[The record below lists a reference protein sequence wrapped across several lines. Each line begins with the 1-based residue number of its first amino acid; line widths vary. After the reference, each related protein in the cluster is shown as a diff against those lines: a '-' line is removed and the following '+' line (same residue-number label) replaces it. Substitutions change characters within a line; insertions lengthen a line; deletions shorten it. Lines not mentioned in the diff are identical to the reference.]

1 MRFSF
6 LKKGEF
12 MQSELILK
20 AWSLHPSASK
30 IQKANF
36 QLNGHANQD
45 ALKFCGPYK
54 FANQIGFWLY
64 SPVDIDIT
72 WKGGR
77 EFEHTIHGS
86 YDNSDYKII
95 NDLIKDDD
103 PISKNGVWISPQ
115 EGRTKFTFGSVED
128 GVVQIWTGLILKT
141 QPNWCLQ
148 ISSCINFP
156 DRGFEVMN
164 GVLDTDW
171 MFYDIWVNLVF
182 KNKDQCVKIRK
193 NDSIPLAQLVPIPR
207 ETYNSDWIVEQ
218 QPINRQDEE
227 SKNIFEYWLGYNQKK
242 FNCGGKQ
249 FLTTGGDYKKTSSTF
264 FSERQSALCPHL
276 KKKSR
281 KVCYIISDNQKYFH
295 MLYVSIK
302 MLREFNNKIP
312 IEVIF
317 LSDCIDLPEE
327 LKSIRDLY
335 SVDFSLRVNK
345 NDEYFFYNREYISE
359 VECESLLYLDSDT
372 FINFD
377 VEILFEK
384 YHQDFV
390 GSENYWMHSYGWSK
404 DFVERVQ
411 SPYNGGV
418 LLTNKSKHKILFK
431 EYISV
436 IKQIEAKTLPVH
448 EWCMG
453 VQNGYNKEEVAIT
466 LYLDKTEWVN
476 GYFENRDVYNVRNI
490 EDIQRIQD
498 YGIFHAYGNVWEK
511 GLKHLQGKIKNRFIP
526 NKSFVK

>member
-1 MRFSF
+1 
-6 LKKGEF
+6 
-12 MQSELILK
+12 
-20 AWSLHPSASK
+20 
-30 IQKANF
+30 
-36 QLNGHANQD
+36 
-45 ALKFCGPYK
+45 
-54 FANQIGFWLY
+54 
-64 SPVDIDIT
+64 
-72 WKGGR
+72 
-77 EFEHTIHGS
+77 
-86 YDNSDYKII
+86 
-95 NDLIKDDD
+95 
-103 PISKNGVWISPQ
+103 
-115 EGRTKFTFGSVED
+115 
-128 GVVQIWTGLILKT
+128 
-141 QPNWCLQ
+141 
-148 ISSCINFP
+148 
-156 DRGFEVMN
+156 MN

-207 ETYNSDWIVEQ
+207 ETYSSDWVVEQ

-227 SKNIFEYWLGYNQKK
+227 SKKVFEYWLEYNQKK

-249 FLTTGGDYKKTSSTF
+249 LLTPDGKYKKTSSTF

-281 KVCYIISDNQKYFH
+281 KVCYIISDNEKYFH
-295 MLYVSIK
+295 MLYISIK
-302 MLREFNNKIP
+302 MLREFNEKIP

-317 LSDCIDLPEE
+317 LSDRTDLPEE
-327 LKSIRDLY
+327 LKHIRDLY
-335 SVDFSLRVNK
+335 FVDFIFRANK
-345 NDEYFFYNREYISE
+345 NHECFFYNKEYISE

-372 FINFD
+372 FVNFD

-390 GSENYWMHSYGWSK
+390 GSENHWMRSNGWSK
-404 DFVERVQ
+404 GFVKKLK

-436 IKQIEAKTLPVH
+436 IKQIEEKTLPVH
-448 EWCMG
+448 EWCVG
-453 VQNGYNKEEVAIT
+453 IHNGHKKEEVAIA
-466 LYLDKTEWVN
+466 LYLDETEWVN
-476 GYFENRDVYNVRNI
+476 GYFEDRDVYDLRSI

-498 YGIFHAYGNVWEK
+498 YGVFHISGDVWEK
-511 GLKHLQGKIKNRFIP
+511 GMKYLQGKIKNTLVQ